1 MALNQQLRLNSTEE
15 DCKESESFSDYDPA
29 IRAMGFR
36 LATLFLLLACVHGLR
51 TSHPVRLQR
60 HVSSVAPMQASSPQS
75 DQDPSSKLMDA
86 AKYYSGLVND
96 PLVDLQLNEEQAKRD
111 NLTPNLR
118 LAAIWTVILAVLF
131 QAFLEANKDIQP
143 FVSSS

>member
-1 MALNQQLRLNSTEE
+1 
-15 DCKESESFSDYDPA
+15 
-29 IRAMGFR
+29 
-36 LATLFLLLACVHGLR
+36 
-51 TSHPVRLQR
+51 
-60 HVSSVAPMQASSPQS
+60 
-75 DQDPSSKLMDA
+75 MDA